1 MGVRRSIYDLVTE
14 PSSDWLSDGG
24 LAAAVGA
31 RIKALREERGLSQR
45 ALAQRLQMSSSTIA
59 KYEAGV
65 HTPPLAVLVRLAGVL
80 DVSLDQLAGRGDLA
94 PVTDPR
100 LIWCLREIAAMD
112 ERSRELVT
120 VTLEGMAQAYHILR
134 DRGRRIGPASPPRT
148 VTR

>member
-1 MGVRRSIYDLVTE
+1 MQETTSTQPHE
-14 PSSDWLSDGG
+14 SE

-31 RIKALREERGLSQR
+31 SVKALREERGLSQR
-45 ALAQRLQMSSSTIA
+45 ALALRLEVSSSTIA

-65 HTPPLAVLVRLAGVL
+65 HTPPLAVLVRLAAVL
-80 DVSLDQLAGRGDLA
+80 DVSLDQLAGRGALA

-112 ERSRELVT
+112 DRSRELVT

-134 DRGRRIGPASPPRT
+134 GRDRRPRPAVIPAESST
-148 VTR
+148 

>member
-1 MGVRRSIYDLVTE
+1 MQEL
-14 PSSDWLSDGG
+14 SSDRSPEIE
-24 LAAAVGA
+24 LAAAVGTCV
-31 RIKALREERGLSQR
+31 KALREERGLSQR
-45 ALAQRLQMSSSTIA
+45 ALAQHLQVSSSTIA

-65 HTPPLAVLVRLAGVL
+65 HTPPLAVLVRLAAIL
-80 DVSLDQLAGRGDLA
+80 DVSLDQLAGRGVLA

-134 DRGRRIGPASPPRT
+134 DRGRASVPPAAESI
-148 VTR
+148 

>member
-1 MGVRRSIYDLVTE
+1 MQELSSNRSPE
-14 PSSDWLSDGG
+14 SE

-31 RIKALREERGLSQR
+31 CVKALREERGLSQR
-45 ALAQRLQMSSSTIA
+45 ALAKHLEVSSSTIA

-65 HTPPLAVLVRLAGVL
+65 HTPPLAVLVRLAAIL
-80 DVSLDQLAGRGDLA
+80 DVSLDQLAGRGALA

-100 LIWCLREIAAMD
+100 LIWCVREIAAMD

-134 DRGRRIGPASPPRT
+134 DRGRGSVPPAGESI
-148 VTR
+148 